1 MTVEAS
7 LGIAAGTFILALG
20 GALWFFAGDAVFT
33 AITAFGQLIC
43 A

>member
-1 MTVEAS
+1 MTAETSIGLA
-7 LGIAAGTFILALG
+7 IATFVLALG
-20 GALWFFAGDAVFT
+20 AALWFYAGEAVFT

>member
-1 MTVEAS
+1 MTLETS
-7 LGIAAGTFILALG
+7 LGLAAGTFVLALG
-20 GALWFFAGDAVFT
+20 GALWYFAGDAVFT